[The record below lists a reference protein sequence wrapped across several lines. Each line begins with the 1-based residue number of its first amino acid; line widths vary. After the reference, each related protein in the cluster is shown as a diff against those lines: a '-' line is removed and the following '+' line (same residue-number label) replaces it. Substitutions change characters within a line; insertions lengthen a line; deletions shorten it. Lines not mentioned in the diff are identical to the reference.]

1 MRYLYPFFTLLL
13 IYSHS
18 AFAQDATIGK
28 QKYQD
33 CVSCHSIKPGENLLG
48 PSLFGIYARQAGV
61 TAGYRYSN
69 ALKNSGITWNED
81 SLNRYIANPQGL
93 IPGGRMPYSGMPD
106 ADDRKA
112 LIAYLMTLR

>member
-1 MRYLYPFFTLLL
+1 MRYLYPFFSLVLFS
-13 IYSHS
+13 YST
-18 AFAQDATIGK
+18 FAQDARIGQ

-48 PSLFGIYARQAGV
+48 PSLFGIYGRQAGIA
-61 TAGYRYSN
+61 AGYRYSN
-69 ALKNSGITWNED
+69 ALKNSGLTWNED
-81 SLNRYIANPQGL
+81 SLNRYISDPQGA

-112 LIAYLMTLR
+112 LIAFLITLR